1 MAYAAAFE
9 KEFEKEY
16 KLLKEKDSALKKRFF
31 DGGSGRVC
39 GVCHGSDEA
48 FDPASLHCTLCGAMI
63 AQNTHYFVDASLR
76 SIVCCVCF
84 TSLPDAADGDR
95 ALLRRAQREVQLA
108 ARGHDEARGSV
119 RARGA
124 ERGGRG
130 ARGSAVGA
138 PAAAE

>member
-1 MAYAAAFE
+1 MLAYAAAFE

-84 TSLPDAADGDR
+84 ASLPDAA
-95 ALLRRAQREVQLA
+95 APLSKTSLFLRENKEVSFEQVLFS
-108 ARGHDEARGSV
+108 RQ
-119 RARGA
+119 
-124 ERGGRG
+124 
-130 ARGSAVGA
+130 
-138 PAAAE
+138 PQP

>member
-48 FDPASLHCTLCGAMI
+48 FDPASLH
-63 AQNTHYFVDASLR
+63 
-76 SIVCCVCF
+76 
-84 TSLPDAADGDR
+84 
-95 ALLRRAQREVQLA
+95 
-108 ARGHDEARGSV
+108 
-119 RARGA
+119 
-124 ERGGRG
+124 
-130 ARGSAVGA
+130 
-138 PAAAE
+138 